1 MAEDRRR
8 EKVDILIREEVASII
23 NKELLFPKGV
33 LVTVTRIVSSH
44 DLYYAD
50 AFISVFPKK
59 EAEVLA
65 LLNKKVSFIQGTLN
79 KRLKMRPVP
88 RLQFKIDEEEKKR
101 ERIEKLI
108 AKSDNLRTQR
118 AEQSSYDEEDS
129 KEIAS

>member
-108 AKSDNLRTQR
+108 AKS
-118 AEQSSYDEEDS
+118 EEES